1 MKINVAEKKVTI
13 FWFLFFLSIIPYDIS
28 KIIPIG
34 SNYVL
39 YFVRFLILVYG
50 CLLLRH
56 KNIDSNR
63 SKILKKTS
71 IYFIFILLLN
81 IVSSIINNPQFEL
94 IYILKRSFSILYVYF
109 SLIIII
115 FNLNNKENIIKGL
128 KYSTLFLVFVSI
140 ILYFFVPTL
149 GKYYAGYGEYT
160 FIGVADNR
168 NGYIEFALA
177 SIVSILS
184 LKNNLID
191 KILILII
198 ISTIFLT
205 KSTTSIIVTFL
216 VLILF
221 LLKTILKKN
230 NNYRKIMKIVMFT
243 WIIFI
248 IFLIANHSFNL
259 VGTLVHKSPTLT
271 GRTYI
276 WSQSIEEI
284 KKHFI
289 IGYGY
294 DNEILSSITNSV
306 YSKYFILNDTHNA
319 VLYILLSSGLLG
331 LISTIMYF
339 SFFLKQK
346 TDYNQNKYFYIY
358 IIASIIRG
366 LSESCLHYSHVLFY
380 IMLILLTNL
389 NEGDTYEKQSV

>member
-1 MKINVAEKKVTI
+1 MKINVAEKKATI
-13 FWFLFFLSIIPYDIS
+13 FWFLFFLSIIPYDIT

-34 SNYVL
+34 SNYIL

-56 KNIDSNR
+56 KGIDSNR
-63 SKILKKTS
+63 NKIVKNTS

-81 IVSSIINNPQFEL
+81 IISSITNNPQFEL

-109 SLIIII
+109 SLIIVI

-128 KYSTLFLVFVSI
+128 KYSTLFLIFISI
-140 ILYFFVPTL
+140 ILYLFIPTL

-160 FIGVADNR
+160 FLGVADNR

-191 KILILII
+191 KILIIII
-198 ISTIFLT
+198 ISTILLT

-216 VLILF
+216 ALLLILI
-221 LLKTILKKN
+221 KTIFKKKN
-230 NNYRKIMKIVMFT
+230 NYHKVIKIVMFA

-248 IFLIANHSFNL
+248 IFIIVNHNFNL
-259 VGTLVHKSPTLT
+259 VGTFFHKSSTLT

-306 YSKYFILNDTHNA
+306 YSKYFVLNDTHNA

-339 SFFLKQK
+339 ASFIKQK
-346 TDYNQNKYFYIY
+346 IEYNQNEYFYIY
-358 IIASIIRG
+358 IIASIVRG
-366 LSESCLHYSHVLFY
+366 LSESCLHYSHVIFY
-380 IMLILLTNL
+380 IMLILLINL
-389 NEGDTYEKQSV
+389 NEVDTYEK

>member
-1 MKINVAEKKVTI
+1 MKINVTEKKATI
-13 FWFLFFLSIIPYDIS
+13 FWFLFFLSVIPYDIT

-34 SNYVL
+34 SNYIL

-56 KNIDSNR
+56 KGIDSNR
-63 SKILKKTS
+63 NKIVKNTF

-81 IVSSIINNPQFEL
+81 IISSITNNPQFEL

-109 SLIIII
+109 SLIIVI

-128 KYSTLFLVFVSI
+128 KYSTLFLIFISI
-140 ILYFFVPTL
+140 ILYLFIPTL

-160 FIGVADNR
+160 FLGVADNR

-191 KILILII
+191 KILIIII
-198 ISTIFLT
+198 ISTILLT

-216 VLILF
+216 ALLLILI
-221 LLKTILKKN
+221 KTIFKKKN
-230 NNYRKIMKIVMFT
+230 NYHKVMKIVMFA

-248 IFLIANHSFNL
+248 IFIIVNHNFNL
-259 VGTLVHKSPTLT
+259 VGTFFHKSSTLT

-284 KKHFI
+284 KNHFI

-306 YSKYFILNDTHNA
+306 YSKYFVLNDTHNA

-339 SFFLKQK
+339 AFFIKQK
-346 TDYNQNKYFYIY
+346 IEYNQNEYFYIY
-358 IIASIIRG
+358 IIASIVRG
-366 LSESCLHYSHVLFY
+366 LSESCLHYSHVIFY
-380 IMLILLTNL
+380 IMLILLINL
-389 NEGDTYEKQSV
+389 NEVDTYEK